1 MSDPSRPKPYQPLG
15 SLDGKVCD
23 TTLCKKMGFMARW
36 GTACGLPFDKTEFCK
51 RNIIW
56 AIQEPYLHDRPTQP
70 WTEFTIH
77 AGKNTKNTTKKKE
90 ESVKQMRKTKKSK
103 LKL

>member
-1 MSDPSRPKPYQPLG
+1 
-15 SLDGKVCD
+15 
-23 TTLCKKMGFMARW
+23 MGFMARW

-56 AIQEPYLHDRPTQP
+56 AIQEPYLHDRPMQP

-77 AGKNTKNTTKKKE
+77 LNTGKNTTKKKE